1 MRNRQAVV
9 AGTRICLYSNKL
21 REDGEPEVARR
32 KIEGHKKA
40 LLVIIIISSS
50 IVITIVTIIGIFHYY

>member
-1 MRNRQAVV
+1 M
-9 AGTRICLYSNKL
+9 GTRICLYSNKL

-50 IVITIVTIIGIFHYY
+50 IVITIATIIGIFHNY